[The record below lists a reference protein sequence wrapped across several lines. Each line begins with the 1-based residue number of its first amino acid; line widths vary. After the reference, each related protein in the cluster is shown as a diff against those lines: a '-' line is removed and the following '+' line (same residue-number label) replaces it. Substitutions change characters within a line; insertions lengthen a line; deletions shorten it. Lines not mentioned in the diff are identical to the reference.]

1 MNWRVLNVVLLTLG
15 VVAVGPG
22 ADRAWAEPYYLEVS
36 PADRSDLAN
45 LFDALEA
52 SSAADLT
59 TVEPI
64 VVVLHGT
71 EAAFFTRDNY
81 TANKLLVDR
90 AALLDAQR
98 LIDVRM
104 CETWMNANDVRQS
117 DLPAFIDTVP
127 YAPEE
132 IDRLMSEGY
141 LLHPSVKI

>member
-1 MNWRVLNVVLLTLG
+1 MNWRMLNLVLLTLG
-15 VVAVGPG
+15 VVAAGLH
-22 ADRAWAEPYYLEVS
+22 ADRAWAESYYLEVS
-36 PADRSDLAN
+36 PTDRSDLAK
-45 LFDALEA
+45 LFDAIEGVN
-52 SSAADLT
+52 AADLT
-59 TVEPI
+59 TVEPV

-71 EAAFFTRDNY
+71 EAAFFTRNNY
-81 TANKLLVDR
+81 LANKLLVDR

-132 IDRLMSEGY
+132 IDRLTAEGY
-141 LLHPSVKI
+141 LLHPSVQI